1 MSCNLGQFDGLGRRI
16 GVRIRQ
22 SKMRFEIRLRD
33 RERDLAQPQLKI
45 LRVEDWLTD
54 CERRLNFGE
63 ENKV

>member
-1 MSCNLGQFDGLGRRI
+1 M

-22 SKMRFEIRLRD
+22 SKMRFEIRS
-33 RERDLAQPQLKI
+33 RDLAQPQLKI

-54 CERRLNFGE
+54 CERRFGE